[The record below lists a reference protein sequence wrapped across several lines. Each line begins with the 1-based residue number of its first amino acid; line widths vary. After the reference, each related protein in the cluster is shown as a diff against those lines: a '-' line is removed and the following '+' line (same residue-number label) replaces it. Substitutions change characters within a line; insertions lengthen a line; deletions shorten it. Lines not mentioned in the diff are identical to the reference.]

1 MAVAV
6 FLLLAHQ
13 AGVLEQFGEPSRL
26 KQALIDAGGWG
37 YALFIVAY
45 AAFQPFGL
53 PGTVFIVAAALIWP
67 WPVAFVLSMVGTM
80 AASVVGFSFARFVAR
95 DWIAAKIP
103 KQFRKYDDALA
114 RRAFATVFLMRL
126 VFWMPPMLH
135 AFFGVSRVRFSTH
148 FWASLIGYVLPLLA
162 VSYFGQQL
170 FDMVK
175 SQPSLATIGPALAV
189 LIALGWWLLARRRR
203 PKPA

>member
-1 MAVAV
+1 
-6 FLLLAHQ
+6 
-13 AGVLEQFGEPSRL
+13 
-26 KQALIDAGGWG
+26 
-37 YALFIVAY
+37 
-45 AAFQPFGL
+45 
-53 PGTVFIVAAALIWP
+53 
-67 WPVAFVLSMVGTM
+67 
-80 AASVVGFSFARFVAR
+80 SVVGFSFARFVAR